1 MLLQLPEWVG
11 PSGASREAILRAR
24 ELLPDDRLAIE
35 LRNGAWLEDRERPE
49 TLRFL
54 REHGLTYVAVDGPQ
68 GFRSSIPP
76 VAVVTAPALA
86 IVRFHGRNAE
96 TWKAP
101 GLSAAE
107 RFDYAYS
114 RPELEEWLPRVRDLA
129 GEAREVHLLMNNCYG
144 DKAVRNAA
152 ELSAMLSS
160 G

>member
-1 MLLQLPEWVG
+1 
-11 PSGASREAILRAR
+11 
-24 ELLPDDRLAIE
+24 
-35 LRNGAWLEDRERPE
+35 RERPE
-49 TLRFL
+49 TLGFL
-54 REHGLTYVAVDGPQ
+54 RDHDLTYVAVDEPQ
-68 GFRSSIPP
+68 GFRSSVPP

-101 GLSAAE
+101 GLTAAE

-160 G
+160 